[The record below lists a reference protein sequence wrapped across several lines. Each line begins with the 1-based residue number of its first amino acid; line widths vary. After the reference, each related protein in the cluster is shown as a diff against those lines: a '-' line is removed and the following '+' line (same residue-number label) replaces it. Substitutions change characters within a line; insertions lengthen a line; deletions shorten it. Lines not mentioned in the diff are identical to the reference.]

1 MKVQITQSKLER
13 TLKMLIAFLAL
24 MALYLDSKAQVVIAD
39 KVNIGL
45 IYPVSTNGTH
55 AAADTNVFSFN
66 LLAGVSAA
74 EEGFTFAGF
83 SNVVRHDAK
92 GMQFAGFSNHV
103 GKKAEG
109 LIFAGFVNTYGEGK
123 GLAFA
128 GFTNIASKNV
138 EGAQFAG
145 FLNRAADV
153 KGTQFAGFS
162 NISRNITG
170 TQIAG
175 FSNVGRQVNGTQ
187 LAGFSNTAGDVKGSQ
202 VAGFINVA
210 KKVKGVQLAGF
221 INIAD
226 SSDHPIG
233 IINIIRNGEKSIGF
247 SVDESQTGMASFRSG
262 GRVLYGIIGAGYNFK
277 NEEEV
282 YAFELGLGA
291 HMIHRGA
298 FRVNAELS
306 LLTLESFWSG
316 EYFKNSFKLMPSI
329 RPSKHIELFGGPVF
343 NYVNTN
349 STEGRALTSKYIQTW
364 DNRWGNNFQGIYV
377 GYTAGV
383 NIVF

>member
-13 TLKMLIAFLAL
+13 VLKILIALLVF
-24 MALYLDSKAQVVIAD
+24 MAFYLNSNAQVVIAD

-45 IYPVSTNGTH
+45 IYPISTNGTH

-74 EEGFTFAGF
+74 EKGFTFAGF
-83 SNVVRHDAK
+83 SNVVRHDAR

-109 LIFAGFVNTYGEGK
+109 MMFAGFMNTYGESK

-128 GFTNIASKNV
+128 GFTNIARKNI
-138 EGAQFAG
+138 EGAQFSG

-153 KGTQFAGFS
+153 KGTQFGGFS
-162 NISRNITG
+162 NVARNLTG
-170 TQIAG
+170 TQVAG
-175 FSNVGRQVNGTQ
+175 FNNVGRQVKGTQ
-187 LAGFSNTAGDVKGSQ
+187 LAGFSNTAGDVQGSQ

-233 IINIIRNGEKSIGF
+233 IINIIKNGEKSIGF
-247 SVDESQTGMASFRSG
+247 SVDESQTGIASFRSG
-262 GRVLYGIIGAGYNFK
+262 GRVFYGIIGAGYNFK

-282 YAFELGLGA
+282 YAFELGFGA
-291 HMIHRGA
+291 HMIHTGA
-298 FRVNAELS
+298 FRIKAELS
-306 LLTLESFWSG
+306 VLTLESFWSG
-316 EYFKNSFKLMPSI
+316 EYFKNSFKLLPSV
-329 RPSKHIELFGGPVF
+329 RPGKHIEIFGGPVF
-343 NYVNTN
+343 SYVNTN
-349 STEGRALTSKYIQTW
+349 TTEGRGLTRRYIKTW
-364 DNRWGNNFQGIYV
+364 ENRWGNNFEGIYV

-383 NIVF
+383 NILF

>member
-1 MKVQITQSKLER
+1 MF
-13 TLKMLIAFLAL
+13 IAVLAL
-24 MALYLDSKAQVVIAD
+24 MALYLNSNAQIVIAD

-45 IYPVSTNGTH
+45 IYPISTNGTH
-55 AAADTNVFSFN
+55 AAADTNLFSFN

-74 EEGFTFAGF
+74 EQGFTFAGF

-103 GKKAEG
+103 GKKVEG
-109 LIFAGFVNTYGEGK
+109 MMFAGFMNTYGEGK
-123 GLAFA
+123 GLQFA
-128 GFTNIASKNV
+128 GFTNIAAKNV
-138 EGAQFAG
+138 EGAQFSG

-162 NISRNITG
+162 NVSRNIVG

-175 FSNVGRQVNGTQ
+175 FSNVSRDVKGTQ
-187 LAGFSNTAGDVKGSQ
+187 LAGFTNTAGDVKGSQ
-202 VAGFINVA
+202 IAGFINVA

-233 IINIIRNGEKSIGF
+233 IINIIKNGEKSIGF

-262 GRVLYGIIGAGYNFK
+262 GKILYGIIGAGYNFK

-282 YAFELGLGA
+282 YAFEVGLGA
-291 HMIHRGA
+291 HMINTRV
-298 FRVNAELS
+298 FRINAELS
-306 LLTLESFWSG
+306 MLTLESFWSG

-329 RPSKHIELFGGPVF
+329 RPSKHIEIFGGPVF

-349 STEGRALTSKYIQTW
+349 TTEGRALTDKYIKTW
-364 DNRWGNNFQGIYV
+364 ENRWGNNFQGIYV
-377 GYTAGV
+377 GYSGGV
-383 NIVF
+383 NILF